1 MAASKPAKRPPDAAR
16 MAAVRILH
24 DVLERGAFSNIHAIH
39 HLDRQGMDAR
49 DRGFASALIY
59 GTLSRIVTVDWLL
72 AKVSH
77 RDLSRLDPWTRTI
90 LRMGVWQLYWSD
102 SIPARAAVDESV
114 RLATNLVNPGA
125 GSFVNAALRRLSRE
139 KPALPEKNIPILTSL
154 SPEIFGCLRQWY
166 GAAEAELMAR
176 SFLRD
181 QTQVTGRVNVLRA
194 TPEQV
199 HTELTAAGYAPTK
212 GRYCSEAIAL
222 SLGGTSVRG
231 LTAWQRGRLTIQDE
245 AAMLVGYAAAP
256 EPGQTIID
264 LCAAPGGKTCHLAEI
279 TGDKAAILAVDKHPE
294 RLKLV
299 SENAGRLGVTKI
311 TCLLGDAT
319 GLGMPGDLAECA
331 DLVLADVPCSG
342 LGLLAKKPEIRLT
355 MSHKKMVGL
364 YPLQEAILN
373 YAATILKTGGTLIY
387 STCTVNPA
395 ENIDRVQKFLAEHQA
410 RFVLEPL
417 DDRLPKNLLQHP
429 DLKLTA
435 AKGYIQLLPHRH
447 DLDGFFIAR
456 IRRVG

>member
-1 MAASKPAKRPPDAAR
+1 MTASKPAKRPPDAAR

-39 HLDRQGMDAR
+39 HLDRQDMDAR

-139 KPALPEKNIPILTSL
+139 NPPCRKKHTDPDQSVSGNFWLPASMVWRCGGGINGPVFS
-154 SPEIFGCLRQWY
+154 
-166 GAAEAELMAR
+166 A
-176 SFLRD
+176 D

-319 GLGMPGDLAECA
+319 GLGMPSDLAECA

-355 MSHKKMVGL
+355 MSHEKMVGL

-417 DDRLPKNLLQHP
+417 ADRLPKSLLQHP

-456 IRRVG
+456 IRRVD

>member
-1 MAASKPAKRPPDAAR
+1 MTAGKPAGRAPDAAR
-16 MAAVRILH
+16 TAAVRVLH
-24 DVLERGAFSNIHAIH
+24 DVLERGAFSNIHAIR
-39 HLDRQGMDAR
+39 HLDRRDMDAR

-59 GTLSRIVTVDWLL
+59 GTLSRIFTVDWLL
-72 AKVSH
+72 AKASH
-77 RDLSRLDPWTRTI
+77 RDLSSLDPWSRTI

-125 GSFVNAALRRLSRE
+125 GSFVNAVLRRLSRE
-139 KPALPEKNIPILTSL
+139 KPALPEKNMPILTSL
-154 SPEIFGCLRQWY
+154 SPEIFGCLRKWY

-176 SFLRD
+176 AFLRD
-181 QTQVTGRVNVLRA
+181 QTQVSARVNVLRA

-199 HTELTAAGYAPTK
+199 CAELDADGYAPTK
-212 GRYCSEAIAL
+212 GRYCPEAISL

-231 LTAWQRGRLTIQDE
+231 LPAWQHGRLTIQDE
-245 AAMLVGYAAAP
+245 AAMLVGHAAAP

-279 TGDKAAILAVDKHPE
+279 TGDKASILAFDKHPE
-294 RLKLV
+294 RLRLV
-299 SENAGRLGVTKI
+299 AENAGRLGITKI
-311 TCLLGDAT
+311 ACHPGDAT
-319 GLGMPGDLAECA
+319 GSDMPADLADRA

-342 LGLLAKKPEIRLT
+342 LGLLARKPEIRLT
-355 MSHKKMVGL
+355 MNHEKMIGL

-373 YAATILKTGGTLIY
+373 YAATILKIGGTLIY
-387 STCTVNPA
+387 STCTINPA
-395 ENIDRVQKFLAEHQA
+395 ENIDRVQKFLAVHKA
-410 RFVLEPL
+410 RFVLESL
-417 DDRLPKNLLQHP
+417 DDRLPQDLLRHP

-435 AKGYIQLLPHRH
+435 AEGYVQLLPHRH
-447 DLDGFFIAR
+447 GLDGFFIAR

>member
-1 MAASKPAKRPPDAAR
+1 
-16 MAAVRILH
+16 
-24 DVLERGAFSNIHAIH
+24 
-39 HLDRQGMDAR
+39 
-49 DRGFASALIY
+49 
-59 GTLSRIVTVDWLL
+59 
-72 AKVSH
+72 
-77 RDLSRLDPWTRTI
+77 
-90 LRMGVWQLYWSD
+90 
-102 SIPARAAVDESV
+102 
-114 RLATNLVNPGA
+114 
-125 GSFVNAALRRLSRE
+125 
-139 KPALPEKNIPILTSL
+139 
-154 SPEIFGCLRQWY
+154 
-166 GAAEAELMAR
+166 
-176 SFLRD
+176 
-181 QTQVTGRVNVLRA
+181 
-194 TPEQV
+194 
-199 HTELTAAGYAPTK
+199 
-212 GRYCSEAIAL
+212 
-222 SLGGTSVRG
+222 
-231 LTAWQRGRLTIQDE
+231 
-245 AAMLVGYAAAP
+245 
-256 EPGQTIID
+256 
-264 LCAAPGGKTCHLAEI
+264 
-279 TGDKAAILAVDKHPE
+279 
-294 RLKLV
+294 
-299 SENAGRLGVTKI
+299 
-311 TCLLGDAT
+311 
-319 GLGMPGDLAECA
+319 MPGDLAECA